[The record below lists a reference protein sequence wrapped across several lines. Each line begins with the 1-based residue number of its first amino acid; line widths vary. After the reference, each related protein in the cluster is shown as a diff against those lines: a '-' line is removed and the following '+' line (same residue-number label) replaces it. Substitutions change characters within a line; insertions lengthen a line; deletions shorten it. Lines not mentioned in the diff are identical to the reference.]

1 MEKLKA
7 LFAVLFA
14 LLASGCGG
22 AYVSDNRIDIV
33 CSSFPSYDF
42 ARNIAGDKA
51 RVTLLLPPG
60 ADSHS
65 YDPKPADIIAV
76 QNADLFICG
85 GGESDEWVKRILG
98 SVDFPEEKILKMTDC
113 VEAVE
118 EEHDHEHNHSHSHEH
133 EIDEHVWTS
142 PENAAKI
149 CAEIRDVLCAADS
162 GNNEYYTENYSVY
175 EAQLRGLDAELR
187 QIGEN
192 AVRHTLVFGDRFP
205 FRYLT
210 DAYGFEWEA
219 AFPGCAEMTE
229 PSAKTVC
236 RLIDFVRSEDIPIV
250 FYVEFSNH
258 KICDTIAAE
267 TGAKPMLLHSA
278 HNLTAQEFESGIG
291 YIDIMKENIK
301 AIREA
306 LCDGTN

>member
-1 MEKLKA
+1 MKKLKA

-14 LLASGCGG
+14 LLITGCGSG
-22 AYVSDNRIDIV
+22 TYDADGRLDIV

-42 ARNIAGDKA
+42 ARNVAGEKA

-60 ADSHS
+60 TDSHS
-65 YDPKPADIIAV
+65 YDPKPSDIIAV

-85 GGESDEWVKRILG
+85 GGESDEWVKRILD
-98 SVDFPEEKILKMTDC
+98 SVDFPEEKILEMTAC
-113 VEAVE
+113 VDVVE
-118 EEHDHEHNHSHSHEH
+118 EEHDHEHTHEHEH

-142 PENAAKI
+142 PANAAKI
-149 CAEIRDVLCAADS
+149 CAEIRDILCTADS
-162 GNNEYYTENYSVY
+162 GNAEYYAENYSAY
-175 EAQLRGLDAELR
+175 EKELCELDSDLRN
-187 QIGEN
+187 ISEN
-192 AVRHTLVFGDRFP
+192 AVRRTLVFGDRFP

-210 DAYGFEWEA
+210 EAYGLAWEA

-236 RLIDFVRSEDIPIV
+236 RLIDFVREEDIPVV

-267 TGAKPMLLHSA
+267 TGARPMLLHSA
-278 HNLTAQEFESGIG
+278 HNLTAQEFKNGVG

-306 LCDGTN
+306 LGDGTN